1 MTTLIHSVVFS
12 VSVLIWL
19 FIPTGAFPRSTA
31 DSRANRTRRNIEC
44 RDDQEYPNGN
54 ICCLNCPAG
63 TRLTSPCTTAGGK
76 GRCEECNDGTYTE
89 HSNSLKHCFECTR
102 CRLDQEIV
110 RRCTHTQDTECQ
122 CKAGRFCVDD
132 QACEVCKKCTR
143 CEKDEVTV
151 RNCTSNANTVCKKI
165 QTPSGSTSVVAVIV
179 SLSLVAGLIGL
190 ITGVYLWKR
199 CRAAGSQGGRV
210 DEPKAAPS
218 YSGCPTEES
227 RNAEPR
233 LSLSGLIPS
242 RQLVRAKSPTRKED
256 ERRVLCESLSSSAS
270 NSQHSLTGLQYYAF
284 PVSLPQAYPVV
295 LQQANRREDEP
306 FPELFPV
313 NGEESLKKCFE
324 YFEEMDIT
332 FHKRF
337 FRNLD
342 VSDNEIKSLEHLHY
356 DDRIHEL
363 LKIWVEKE
371 GIKASLNDLLKAL
384 LDLNQRRTAEI
395 IMDRAIKNGHYFI
408 KE

>member
-242 RQLVRAKSPTRKED
+242 RQL
-256 ERRVLCESLSSSAS
+256 
-270 NSQHSLTGLQYYAF
+270 
-284 PVSLPQAYPVV
+284 
-295 LQQANRREDEP
+295 EDEP